1 MKTRRISVRLSD
13 EDADILDRMLA
24 IDWADVKNAT
34 ISDVVSAAL
43 RRMDTSV
50 RMALRKAEPS
60 LLGEEVWR
68 AK

>member
-1 MKTRRISVRLSD
+1 
-13 EDADILDRMLA
+13 MLA
-24 IDWADVKNAT
+24 IEWADVKNAT

-50 RMALRKAEPS
+50 RMALRRAEPS
-60 LLGEEVWR
+60 LLGEDARR